1 MTLLIGESEGETP
14 RSSSSLGMI
23 IWDDHL
29 CNRGGVWNNRGMIV
43 GERIRALREQKKLTR
58 GDVQERTGLQ
68 RTYIWRVENGYTVP
82 AIETLEK
89 FARGLEVPIYK
100 FFYEGNRRPPLAPVN
115 ESGNLWGAQGE
126 SKKMLRSFRRYL
138 GQIDEA
144 ERSLL
149 LYLAEEMAR
158 RADEAKKK

>member
-1 MTLLIGESEGETP
+1 
-14 RSSSSLGMI
+14 
-23 IWDDHL
+23 
-29 CNRGGVWNNRGMIV
+29 MIV
-43 GERIRALREQKKLTR
+43 GERIRSLREQKKLTR
-58 GDVQERTGLQ
+58 GDLQERTGLQ

-126 SKKMLRSFRRYL
+126 SKKMLQSFRRYL

-158 RADEAKKK
+158 RADEDKKK

>member
-1 MTLLIGESEGETP
+1 
-14 RSSSSLGMI
+14 
-23 IWDDHL
+23 
-29 CNRGGVWNNRGMIV
+29 MIV
-43 GERIRALREQKKLTR
+43 GERIRSLREEKKLSR
-58 GDVQERTGLQ
+58 GDLQERTGLQ

-100 FFYEGNRRPPLAPVN
+100 FFYEGKKPPPLVRIDAD
-115 ESGNLWGAQGE
+115 SGLWGAEGE
-126 SKKMLRSFRRYL
+126 DKKMLRRFRRCFA
-138 GQIDEA
+138 QIEES

-158 RADEAKKK
+158 RADARAKKE

>member
-1 MTLLIGESEGETP
+1 
-14 RSSSSLGMI
+14 
-23 IWDDHL
+23 
-29 CNRGGVWNNRGMIV
+29 MIV
-43 GERIRALREQKKLTR
+43 GERIRSLRQEKKLSR
-58 GDVQERTGLQ
+58 GDLQERTGLQ

-115 ESGNLWGAQGE
+115 ESGNLWGARGE
-126 SKKMLRSFRRYL
+126 EKKMLGRFRRL
-138 GQIDEA
+138 LAQMEES

-149 LYLAEEMAR
+149 VHLAEEMAR
-158 RADEAKKK
+158 RNEGKKKK